1 MDFWCYKPDM
11 DEAQKLFIRYNEYMY
26 AILLDKIK
34 ISKEEQ
40 IVWKHGDSGIFNA
53 QLAIQESMIIT
64 WG

>member
-1 MDFWCYKPDM
+1 M

-40 IVWKHGDSGIFNA
+40 IV
-53 QLAIQESMIIT
+53 
-64 WG
+64 